1 MIEITHILW
10 KDRKIGVALW
20 KLRNGENQIKIT
32 VKNKYG
38 QELYPDIL
46 TVYKERSKKNKQK
59 FGWSLDSN

>member
-10 KDRKIGVALW
+10 RDRKIGVALW
-20 KLRNGENQIKIT
+20 KLRNGANQIKIT

-46 TVYKERSKKNKQK
+46 TVYKDELITKY
-59 FGWSLDSN
+59 

>member
-46 TVYKERSKKNKQK
+46 TVDKIRSKKNKQK

>member
-10 KDRKIGVALW
+10 RDRKIGVALW

-46 TVYKERSKKNKQK
+46 TVYKDELITKY
-59 FGWSLDSN
+59 